1 MTKTS
6 MAENAMNPEMARIR
20 NEPSLRFFP
29 SHDLADIFPLQGLIS
44 FCADLASLGKNLV
57 GLEIGTGYAE
67 SATVITA
74 FPHVSFLHTCDVV
87 NREPARIQNL
97 EQSGKLK
104 FHEGKSLDVCKR
116 FTPGLFDFIY
126 IDGAHDAK
134 SITEDLRNWIPKV
147 KKGGL
152 IGGHDYNYTHHLDV
166 CVAVNEYA
174 QSGGLKLYKDS
185 SWSFTKPRKYLL

>member
-1 MTKTS
+1 MTS
-6 MAENAMNPEMARIR
+6 LINDAMNTEMARIR

-29 SHDLADIFPLQGLIS
+29 SHDLADIIPLQGLIT
-44 FCADLASLGKNLV
+44 FCADLGRLGKNLI
-57 GLEIGTGYAE
+57 GMEIGTGYAE

-87 NREPARIQNL
+87 NRDHARIQNL

-104 FHEGKSLDVCKR
+104 FHEGRSRDVCKR
-116 FTPGLFDFIY
+116 FTPGFFDFVY
-126 IDGAHDAK
+126 IDGAHDKK

-147 KKGGL
+147 KKGG
-152 IGGHDYNYTHHLDV
+152 IIAGHDYNYTDHLDV
-166 CVAVNEYA
+166 CEAVNEYA

-185 SWSFTKPRKYLL
+185 SWSFSKPRKYPL